1 MNYSTMKLDPQTWDL
16 TLDGAG
22 NIATATA
29 EEAMAQDAAS
39 ACLVFY
45 GECYYDNS
53 LGIPWDSQVLGK
65 RPSNV
70 YIAQKMQNEAL
81 KLPVVKQALCTV
93 YFDRETRSV
102 RGTIRVTDEA
112 GNEGQVTI

>member
-1 MNYSTMKLDPQTWDL
+1 MNYSTMKLSPEDWDL

-22 NIATATA
+22 NIATATS
-29 EEAMAQDAAS
+29 EIAMAQDSAS

-45 GECYYDNS
+45 GECYYDNT
-53 LGIPWDSQVLGK
+53 LGIPWDTDVLGK

-81 KLPVVKQALCTV
+81 KLDVVEQAVCTV
-93 YFDRETRSV
+93 YFDRVTRST
-102 RGTIRVTDEA
+102 RGTLRVTDEA
-112 GNEGQVTI
+112 GNEAQVTI